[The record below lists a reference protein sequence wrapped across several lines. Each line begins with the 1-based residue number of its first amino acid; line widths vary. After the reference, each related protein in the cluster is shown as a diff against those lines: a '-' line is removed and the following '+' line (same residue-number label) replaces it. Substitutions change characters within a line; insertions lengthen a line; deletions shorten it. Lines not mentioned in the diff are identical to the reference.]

1 MKAKFF
7 LQGIKCSFIKIYTM
21 KKMKLSLIL
30 LIATFAVACGQKA
43 DDTFL
48 KPIYFPY
55 GIYIGT
61 DTNLHLTWPT
71 GSESVIWDNVLFKPL
86 LFPPIAHTHDYAIDL
101 TNKPGTIELAE
112 ALAQLEYLPIPG
124 KTTAEINAI
133 VVPVGK
139 SGIVKD
145 ATLDC
150 YKVWSNGVW
159 KVLITNN

>member
-1 MKAKFF
+1 
-7 LQGIKCSFIKIYTM
+7 M
-21 KKMKLSLIL
+21 KKMKLLTIFFL
-30 LIATFAVACGQKA
+30 ATFAVACGQKA

-48 KPIYFPY
+48 KPMYFNFGLSTTEIIFPD
-55 GIYIGT
+55 GT
-61 DTNLHLTWPT
+61 SMNTALTGGTTYW
-71 GSESVIWDNVLFKPL
+71 SDVLSKPL
-86 LFPPIAHTHDYAIDL
+86 LFPPIAHTHDYDIDL

-145 ATLDC
+145 TTLDC
-150 YKVWSNGVW
+150 YKVWANGVW